1 MPVAD
6 DGYSVWFAGDFIPP
20 EPEPFDEYDDW
31 VDEYGH
37 DVTDKRRAGEAYV
50 GNTAIYLD
58 DDGLP
63 LSFEQ
68 TQRRKTGEVQ

>member
-6 DGYSVWFAGDFIPP
+6 DGYSVWFAGDFVPL

-31 VDEYGH
+31 VDEYGN
-37 DVTDKRRAGEAYV
+37 DVTTKRRAGEAYV
-50 GNTAIYLD
+50 GPTPLYAD

-63 LSFEQ
+63 MTAEQ
-68 TQRRKTGEVQ
+68 TRRREEGEIR